1 MATDQKPPS
10 TGQGPWLGTA
20 MDEDVPAPMP
30 TLLQERIERKQQTNA
45 WIAIALAVLI
55 VGFLAESVFLF
66 RTHAPDRDRTDVLA
80 VSRRFVVALTT
91 YDANTLP
98 TQRTTV
104 LAMSSGQFRSDFDR
118 LTSNPAFATALTS
131 AQATSAGKI
140 VNLAVA
146 SVSGDNATV
155 LGVVDVTVTNKDLK
169 APRIDRQVVQM
180 TLVHTS
186 SGWKVDSVTVLGK
199 LSA

>member
-1 MATDQKPPS
+1 MATDQKPPVP
-10 TGQGPWLGTA
+10 GPWFA
-20 MDEDVPAPMP
+20 NAVDEDVPAPVP
-30 TLLQERIERKQQTNA
+30 ELLEERNDRKPASA
-45 WIAIALAVLI
+45 WIAIALGVLI

-66 RTHAPDRDRTDVLA
+66 RSHAPEHDRTDVLA
-80 VSRRFVVALTT
+80 LSRRFVVALTT
-91 YDANTLP
+91 YDASTLP
-98 TQRTTV
+98 GQRTTV
-104 LAMSSGQFRSDFDR
+104 LSMSSGQFRSDFER
-118 LTSNPAFATALTS
+118 LTSNPAFASALTTARAS
-131 AQATSAGKI
+131 SSGKI

-146 SVSGDNATV
+146 SVTGDGATV

-169 APRIDRQVVQM
+169 APRIDRQVIQM